1 MASKFWPELMKG
13 YEKLFESKE
22 YYDVIIQAGEEP
34 NVQEIYA
41 HSLILRRSDYFRSN
55 LREKR
60 GDGKFI
66 FKISNIPP
74 KTLENIFRF
83 LYCGKIDLSVEA
95 VDILTLLTTANEFE
109 LESLVVHIQEFLI
122 DNQKDFIKNNVTK
135 FLDDNIFE
143 SNNFKLIR
151 NYCLEIIPDTPND

>member
-1 MASKFWPELMKG
+1 MK
-13 YEKLFESKE
+13 K
-22 YYDVIIQAGEEP
+22 
-34 NVQEIYA
+34 
-41 HSLILRRSDYFRSN
+41 
-55 LREKR
+55 
-60 GDGKFI
+60 
-66 FKISNIPP
+66 
-74 KTLENIFRF
+74 NIFRF